1 MIDFIYSNDSLI
13 LKYSPI
19 GGVEWIKKDF
29 KEKEFVIIKKTFIF
43 ESSDVILYS
52 NDNSMV
58 QLRLGTLENDY
69 YKISKEKLNCD
80 MDIYFY
86 KKLKLK
92 FEHFLYP
99 HAGYMIDNNFKIMS
113 EVMKKT
119 TDLYIGGNINGD
131 IERDYTKISFED
143 YNDII
148 NSFPKD
154 YEKTLYAK
162 SRIYQSVENYFENTI
177 DYTEKLE
184 NYRNK
189 HNSTIVNR
197 SINELRKNELEKYDC
212 ILKKLKYMYKNKD
225 KYSEKQW
232 QNEIAQI
239 ILLIFPKYIDYVEK
253 VRIPI
258 QDSNK
263 KYEEFDMLLVTASGN
278 IDILEIKKPQTAN
291 IVSNSTDRDNYY
303 STNFLSKTVMQ
314 LEKYIYHL
322 NSLGYDANSKLSKN
336 PKFEKIV
343 DIVEVKAMNPKGIAI
358 LGDEEKLNA
367 RQKRDL
373 EIIRKMYS
381 NIVEIIT
388 YDDLIKRVQN
398 TLKSIEK
405 RC

>member
-1 MIDFIYSNDSLI
+1 MIDFIYNNDVLI
-13 LKYSPI
+13 LEYSPDN
-19 GGVEWIKKDF
+19 GVEWIKRTLEEQKNVD
-29 KEKEFVIIKKTFIF
+29 IKKTFRF
-43 ESSDVILYS
+43 KNSDVILYS
-52 NDNSMV
+52 DDNLMV
-58 QLRLGTLENDY
+58 QFRLGVLERDY
-69 YKISKEKLNCD
+69 YQISKEKLDCN

-86 KKLKLK
+86 KNIKLNFKY
-92 FEHFLYP
+92 FMYP
-99 HAGYMIDNNFKIMS
+99 HRGKVINNNFKIIS
-113 EVMKKT
+113 EILEKP
-119 TDLYIGGNINGD
+119 TDLYIGGDLAN
-131 IERDYTKISFED
+131 ISFED
-143 YNDII
+143 YSNII
-148 NSFPKD
+148 DSFPNS

-162 SRIYQSVENYFENTI
+162 SRIYQSIENYFENAVN
-177 DYTEKLE
+177 YTEKLE
-184 NYRNK
+184 NYRNNK
-189 HNSTIVNR
+189 NNTIVNR
-197 SINELRKNELEKYDC
+197 DVNELNKYELEKYNS

-239 ILLIFPKYIDYVEK
+239 ILLVFPKYIAFVEK

-263 KYEEFDMLLVTASGN
+263 KNEEFDMLLITSSGN
-278 IDILEIKKPQTAN
+278 VDILEIKKPQIAN

-322 NSLGYDANSKLSKN
+322 NSLGYSANSKLSKN
-336 PKFEKIV
+336 PKFKNIV
-343 DIVEVKAMNPKGIAI
+343 DIVEIKVMDPKGLAI
-358 LGDEEKLNA
+358 LGEEKKLNDS
-367 RQKRDL
+367 QKRDL

-398 TLKSIEK
+398 TLKIIEK

>member
-13 LKYSPI
+13 LEYSPN

-43 ESSDVILYS
+43 ESSDVNLYS
-52 NDNSMV
+52 NDNTAV
-58 QLRLGTLENDY
+58 QLKLGTLENNY
-69 YKISKEKLNCD
+69 YKIPKEKLNCD

-86 KKLKLK
+86 KNLKLK
-92 FEHFLYP
+92 FEHFMYP
-99 HAGYMIDNNFKIMS
+99 HSGFMIDNNFKIIS
-113 EVMKKT
+113 EVMKKPI
-119 TDLYIGGNINGD
+119 DIYIGGDVGGNVIGD
-131 IERDYTKISFED
+131 YVKISFED
-143 YNDII
+143 YNNII
-148 NSFPKD
+148 DSFPNS

-162 SRIYQSVENYFENTI
+162 SRVYQSIENYFDNAI
-177 DYTEKLE
+177 DYTEKFE

-197 SINELRKNELEKYDC
+197 SIDELNKHELEKYEH
-212 ILKKLKYMYKNKD
+212 IFEKLKYMYKNKE

-239 ILLIFPKYIDYVEK
+239 ILLIFPKYIAYVEK

-263 KYEEFDMLLVTASGN
+263 KREEFDMLLVTASGN
-278 IDILEIKKPQTAN
+278 IDILEIKKPQIAN

-322 NSLGYDANSKLSKN
+322 NSLGYSANSKLSKN
-336 PKFEKIV
+336 PKFKNIV
-343 DIVEVKAMNPKGIAI
+343 DIVEIKVMNPKGIAI

-398 TLKSIEK
+398 TLKIIEK